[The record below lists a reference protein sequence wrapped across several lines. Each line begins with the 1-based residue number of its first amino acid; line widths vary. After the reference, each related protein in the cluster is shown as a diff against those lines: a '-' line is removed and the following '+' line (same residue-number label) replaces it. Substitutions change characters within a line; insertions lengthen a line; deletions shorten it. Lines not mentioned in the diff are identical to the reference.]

1 MVVERS
7 YLQHLTTLWALGEKG
22 TSLPIVTIQLAS
34 IAPRAA
40 PATKHAI
47 AIMKDSA

>member
-1 MVVERS
+1 MIVERS

-22 TSLPIVTIQLAS
+22 ASFPIVTIQLAGITPS
-34 IAPRAA
+34 AA

-47 AIMKDSA
+47 AIMKG